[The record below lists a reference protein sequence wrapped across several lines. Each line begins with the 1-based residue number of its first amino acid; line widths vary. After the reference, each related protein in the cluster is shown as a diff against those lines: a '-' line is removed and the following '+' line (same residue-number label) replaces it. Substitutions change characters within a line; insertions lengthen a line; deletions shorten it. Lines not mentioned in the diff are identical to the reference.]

1 MKFALFTHVPHIKQ
15 NKKYFGYSPYIR
27 EMNIWGKYAEDFI
40 VVAPLQY
47 ANKTAINSAYCHSN
61 LKFKRVASFEVTS
74 IKTAFWTIIR
84 LPKLIWTIFSVM
96 NKSEHL
102 HLRCPGN
109 IGLLACFV
117 QILFPNKKKT
127 AKYAGNWDPKSK
139 QPWTYKLQQKILQN
153 TFLTRNMQVL
163 IYGEWEGQTKNCK
176 SFFTA
181 SYREEEKEGTS
192 RAFSN
197 TELRFI
203 FVGSLVKG
211 KDPVY
216 AIQLIEQLYSKGY
229 AVTLDLYGEGAERE
243 YLAQYILKNNLDK
256 IVTLKGNQDRE
267 NLKKAY
273 QKSDFVVLPSDSEGW
288 PKAIAEGM
296 FWGCV
301 PLATNVSCVSTMF
314 NKEERGLLLTKKLN
328 EDVATLVLLIDNP
341 EVYNSKQKAAITW
354 SRRYTLDLFESEI
367 KKLIL

>member
-1 MKFALFTHVPHIKQ
+1 MNFLIITHVSHIYQ
-15 NKKYFGYSPYIR
+15 DEKYHAYAPYTN
-27 EMNIWGKYAEDFI
+27 EMNVWAKYADEI
-40 VVAPLQY
+40 TLLAPQSC
-47 ANKTAINSAYCHSN
+47 KVPTAIDSVYQHNHIN
-61 LKFKRVASFEVTS
+61 FMKLENFDILTIKS
-74 IKTAFWTIIR
+74 IVLAVSKV
-84 LPKLIWTIFSVM
+84 PKILVQMYQAMQKADHI
-96 NKSEHL
+96 

-109 IGLLACFV
+109 IGLLGCFV

-127 AKYAGNWDPKSK
+127 AKYAGNWDPKAK

-163 IYGEWEGQTKNCK
+163 IYGEWEGQTKNSK

-181 SYREEEKEGTS
+181 SYREEERVCIS

-211 KDPVY
+211 KDPMY
-216 AIQLIEQLYSKGY
+216 AIQLIEQLYNKGY

-243 YLAQYILKNNLDK
+243 YLEQYILKNNVDK

-273 QKSDFVVLPSDSEGW
+273 QKSDFVVLPSNSEGW

-314 NKEERGLLLTKKLN
+314 NREERGLLLTKKLN